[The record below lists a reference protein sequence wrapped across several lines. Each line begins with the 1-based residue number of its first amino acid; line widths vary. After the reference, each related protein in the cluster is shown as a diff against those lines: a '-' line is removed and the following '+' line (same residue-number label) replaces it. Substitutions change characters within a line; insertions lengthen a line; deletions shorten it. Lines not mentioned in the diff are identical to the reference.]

1 MEHGALIME
10 QITKLITSY
19 GIFGIMAVL
28 FVIGKIKK
36 FTKKV
41 LFLILIVGVIA
52 LFYGGYLTFDFM
64 M

>member
-1 MEHGALIME
+1 MEQGALIAE
-10 QITKLITSY
+10 EVYRLITSY

-28 FVIGKIKK
+28 FVIGKIRK

-41 LFLILIVGVIA
+41 LFLILIVGIIA